1 MKSSIF
7 KISLALALL
16 LVVVG
21 VSRVGAFTTT
31 SFYPGGAPVT
41 DGNVLRIQQSPQA
54 KLGPLGIG
62 RTTPPT
68 GSEKL
73 DVLGGL
79 YTTGASIA
87 GNAQITGRLRINP
100 TTSGTAPITEVNA
113 STTTGNAGYTS
124 DAVSVRAGHIVYDAK
139 KPATTRV
146 LCTDTSGIIAP
157 CGDVEDIIIS
167 GAGYTSIVTK
177 NRTISYASI
186 QGNQAALSGLL
197 TVGGQQTASTGCG
210 YNSSWGGTSPFP
222 LSVTA
227 KTGC

>member
-7 KISLALALL
+7 KISLALALI
-16 LVVVG
+16 LVVIG
-21 VSRVGAFTTT
+21 VSRVGAFTKT

-41 DGNVLRIQQSPQA
+41 DGNVLRVEQAPQA

-62 RTTPPT
+62 RVDTNLPA
-68 GSEKL
+68 GSAKL

-79 YTTGASIA
+79 FTSGASIA

-100 TTSGTAPITEVNA
+100 MTSVTVPITEINA

-124 DAVSVRAGHIVYDAK
+124 DAVSVRAGHIVYDTK
-139 KPATTRV
+139 KPVTTRV
-146 LCTDTSGIIAP
+146 LCTDTNGIVAP
-157 CGDVEDIIIS
+157 CGDVETVIIS
-167 GAGYTSIVTK
+167 GAGYSSIVTK
-177 NRTISYASI
+177 NKTVNVP
-186 QGNQAALSGLL
+186 QGNQAAMHGLFTG
-197 TVGGQQTASTGCG
+197 TVNTGCG

>member
-7 KISLALALL
+7 KISLALALI
-16 LVVVG
+16 LVVIG

-41 DGNVLRIQQSPQA
+41 DGNVLRVEQAPQA

-62 RTTPPT
+62 RVDTNLPA
-68 GSEKL
+68 GSAKL

-79 YTTGASIA
+79 STTGASIA

-100 TTSGTAPITEVNA
+100 LTGTAPITEINA
-113 STTTGNAGYTS
+113 SSTVGNAGYTS
-124 DAVSVRAGHIVYDAK
+124 DAVSVRAGHIVYDTK
-139 KPATTRV
+139 KPVTTRV
-146 LCTDTSGIIAP
+146 LCTDTNGIVAP
-157 CGDVEDIIIS
+157 CGDVEDTIIS
-167 GAGYTSIVTK
+167 GAGYSAIVTK
-177 NRTISYASI
+177 NKTVSYASI
-186 QGNQAALSGLL
+186 QGNQAAMHGLFTG
-197 TVGGQQTASTGCG
+197 TVNTGCG